1 MNAKYWREWASFW
14 YCSRELKN
22 IGENELLFDI
32 AHAENSPHVNVVQI
46 FTNVLDNKLFWN
58 FERAIA

>member
-1 MNAKYWREWASFW
+1 MGRYGE
-14 YCSRELKN
+14 CSNVDNKKWMQN